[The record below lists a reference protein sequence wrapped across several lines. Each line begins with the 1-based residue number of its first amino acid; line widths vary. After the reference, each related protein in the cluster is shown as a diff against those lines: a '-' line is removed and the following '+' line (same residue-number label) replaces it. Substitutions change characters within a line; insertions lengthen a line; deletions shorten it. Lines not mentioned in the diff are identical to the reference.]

1 MNVKQAEKKLL
12 ELMRRKPQIRQ
23 PGRLVAHLLNELNV
37 ESDSNRSVAQT
48 IERALEK
55 LEKEGTIRLQ
65 RSGHILNGYRVVK
78 KAKKGATP
86 VAAQPDPITPL
97 TEASPKEEAMEPP
110 EPPKELTRA
119 EEVTLALLALQGQA
133 DDQGNLYV
141 SSTAEVIAEALGI
154 SLERAKELNRPLGQ
168 LELRI
173 SPVGRNPHGKRPHWV
188 SREVNEVTDEM
199 LAGAEK
205 LRPTPSEVTG
215 DETEQQLLDII
226 EGLEA
231 QLAEAAGARQD
242 AERLAEVVV
251 ELEAKIAERDATM
264 REATIQL
271 DQKGQEA
278 KLLKEECDRLTHEVR
293 ELRALQMQRAVPSKR
308 TQDILAR
315 YGKA

>member
-48 IERALEK
+48 IEHALEK
-55 LEKEGTIRLQ
+55 LEKDGIIRLQ
-65 RSGHILNGYRVVK
+65 RSGRILNGYRVVK
-78 KAKKGATP
+78 KTKKRATS
-86 VAAQPDPITPL
+86 VAAQSVS
-97 TEASPKEEAMEPP
+97 TEPQPEASREEEAVESPKE
-110 EPPKELTRA
+110 LSRA

-133 DDQGNLYV
+133 DEQGNLYV
-141 SSTAEVIAEALGI
+141 SSTAEVIAESLGV

-173 SPVGRNPHGKRPHWV
+173 SPVGRNPQGKRPHWV
-188 SREVNEVTDEM
+188 SREVSEVTEEM

-205 LRPTPSEVTG
+205 LRPAPGEATT

-231 QLAEAAGARQD
+231 QLVEAAGARED
-242 AERLAEVVV
+242 AERLAEVVG
-251 ELEAKIAERDATM
+251 ELEAKVAEYDTTM
-264 REATIQL
+264 REATIEL
-271 DQKGQEA
+271 DRKGQEV
-278 KLLKEECDRLTHEVR
+278 KLLKEEHDRLTLEVR
-293 ELRALQMQRAVPSKR
+293 ELRAQQMQRATPSKR

-315 YGKA
+315 YGKATT